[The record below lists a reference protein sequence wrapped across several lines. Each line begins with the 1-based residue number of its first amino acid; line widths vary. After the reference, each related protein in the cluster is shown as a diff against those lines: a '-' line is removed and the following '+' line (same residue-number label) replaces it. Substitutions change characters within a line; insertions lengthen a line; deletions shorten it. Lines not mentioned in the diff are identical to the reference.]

1 MYKTVSDPRNTIYDA
16 KDIDITY
23 ASSLD
28 LNVGYYHIKLSPG
41 AKHLCTIL
49 IPWEGGYEYHKLPVG
64 GCEIPDIFQV
74 NISELF
80 EVFYMVRKYIDN
92 VLAINKN

>member
-1 MYKTVSDPRNTIYDA
+1 M
-16 KDIDITY
+16 
-23 ASSLD
+23 
-28 LNVGYYHIKLSPG
+28 GYYHIKLSPG

-92 VLAINKN
+92 VLAINKNWFADYLNALDRVLQKLMEEGLKLNA